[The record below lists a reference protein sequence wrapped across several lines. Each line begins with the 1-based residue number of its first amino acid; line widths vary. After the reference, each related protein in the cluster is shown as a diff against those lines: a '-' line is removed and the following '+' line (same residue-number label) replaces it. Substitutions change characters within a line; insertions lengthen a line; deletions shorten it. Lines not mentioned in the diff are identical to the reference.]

1 MGVLFCVSVHLKI
14 DPFVST
20 YKKPR
25 FWRDREQRQGW
36 GSKHLSHS
44 FLDLLSRPWPPC
56 HFSYAHY
63 CHYPCS
69 METRMPSDDGQWLCR
84 ERREGFLTAW
94 NPGHRGKTAVKFA
107 AKPGQVELNTTQM
120 SPPLPPSSPWSYWRL
135 QSRLTLKKL
144 LAHASMRRHYRS
156 LQPWCN
162 PGWCD
167 VFDHMSRNGVSK
179 CCMKLIPVDFYIQN
193 CNIKAGIARSTSIL
207 PVAAAVQIAPDIF
220 YDQNLPFILRRY
232 WTDYKYNINVTS
244 ILRCTFEASFAYHK
258 YGCTFNNLVCGIFVF
273 GCDSFVI

>member
-69 METRMPSDDGQWLCR
+69 MDTRMPSDDGQWLCR

-107 AKPGQVELNTTQM
+107 AKPGQVELHTTQM
-120 SPPLPPSSPWSYWRL
+120 PLPPPPDHTDASKAGWPWRSYWHML
-135 QSRLTLKKL
+135 LWGGMTEVCNHDVIQADVMFSTICLVMVSANVAWNWYRLTSIFKIATLK
-144 LAHASMRRHYRS
+144 
-156 LQPWCN
+156 PE
-162 PGWCD
+162 
-167 VFDHMSRNGVSK
+167 
-179 CCMKLIPVDFYIQN
+179 
-193 CNIKAGIARSTSIL
+193 L
-207 PVAAAVQIAPDIF
+207 PVL
-220 YDQNLPFILRRY
+220 LPYCRWQRQFR
-232 WTDYKYNINVTS
+232 
-244 ILRCTFEASFAYHK
+244 
-258 YGCTFNNLVCGIFVF
+258 
-273 GCDSFVI
+273 